1 LRLRIKKLFD
11 RLLYN
16 APTKSGEIISFV
28 EAASYVPTAEQATQR
43 RVIFLFL
50 DGVGLGA
57 NDPSVN
63 PLAAAVYPTLDRLLG
78 GQPPVLASGRVAG
91 PGAHLIPADA
101 QMGVA
106 GRPQSATGQAALL
119 TGLNAPQL
127 LGEHYGPRPDD
138 RVRAILDRAGIFR
151 RLVNAGK
158 QPYFCNAYPQ
168 RYFDVIHSGRR
179 RLSAVPYAAVGGG
192 QRLLV
197 HRDILAGRA
206 LSADFTNQAW
216 RDELGYAD
224 APVYAAAEAGA
235 VLWRIAQ
242 PYHFVFFEHWM
253 TDVFGHDGALAPAVA
268 MLQRFDGFLGG
279 LLAAAD
285 LDNTLIIVASDH
297 GNVEDCSHGK
307 HTTNPALALLIGAQ
321 RQQYTAQI
329 HALTDFL
336 PAALH
341 FLGVDGA

>member
-1 LRLRIKKLFD
+1 
-11 RLLYN
+11 
-16 APTKSGEIISFV
+16 
-28 EAASYVPTAEQATQR
+28 VPTTEQAAPRR

-57 NDPSVN
+57 SDPAIN
-63 PLAAAVYPTLDRLLG
+63 PLAAGSYPVLDRLLG

-127 LGEHYGPRPDD
+127 IGEHFGPRPDD

-151 RLVNAGK
+151 RLVNASK
-158 QPYFCNAYPQ
+158 RPYFCNAYPQ

-179 RLSAVPYAAVGGG
+179 RLSAVPHAVVAGG
-192 QRLLV
+192 QRLLQ

-235 VLWRIAQ
+235 LLWQMAQ
-242 PYHFVFFEHWM
+242 PYDFVFFEHWM
-253 TDVFGHDGALAPAVA
+253 TDVFGHDGALASAVA

-279 LLAAAD
+279 LVAAAD
-285 LDNTLIIVASDH
+285 LDHTLIIVASDH

-307 HTTNPALALLIGAQ
+307 HTTNPALTLLIGAQ
-321 RQQYTAQI
+321 RRQYADRI
-329 HALTDFL
+329 YALTDFL
-336 PAALH
+336 PVVLH
-341 FLGVDGA
+341 FLGVD